1 MGYVLI
7 KAPVAAVPFVA
18 AVGSRFIPMVLGAGG
33 RHVVGGA
40 ARTVGGGAMTR
51 TAASS
56 VPAAVGKV
64 GVTASSAGA
73 AAGTGA
79 GAGAAYGAG
88 RATSMAQNNS
98 EKGQQPDVNAAR
110 YEQLAAETRQMLR
123 DKASTNPTQFS

>member
-73 AAGTGA
+73 AA
-79 GAGAAYGAG
+79 AYGAG

>member
-18 AVGSRFIPMVLGAGG
+18 AAGSRFIPMVLGQGG
-33 RHVVGGA
+33 KHVVGGA

-56 VPAAVGKV
+56 VPAVGKV
-64 GVTASSAGA
+64 GVAASSAGA
-73 AAGTGA
+73 GA
-79 GAGAAYGAG
+79 GMGYGVG
-88 RATSMAQNNS
+88 REMPQINS
-98 EKGQQPDVNAAR
+98 EKQPDDNAAR
-110 YEQLAAETRQMLR
+110 YDQLATETRQMLR

>member
-7 KAPVAAVPFVA
+7 KAPVAAVPFIA
-18 AVGSRFIPMVLGAGG
+18 AAGSRFIPMVLGQGG
-33 RHVVGGA
+33 KHVVGGA
-40 ARTVGGGAMTR
+40 VRTVGGGAMTR

-56 VPAAVGKV
+56 VPTVGKV

-73 AAGTGA
+73 GAGA

-88 RATSMAQNNS
+88 RATNMAQNNS
-98 EKGQQPDVNAAR
+98 EKEQQPDNNAAR
-110 YEQLAAETRQMLR
+110 YEQLADETRQMLR